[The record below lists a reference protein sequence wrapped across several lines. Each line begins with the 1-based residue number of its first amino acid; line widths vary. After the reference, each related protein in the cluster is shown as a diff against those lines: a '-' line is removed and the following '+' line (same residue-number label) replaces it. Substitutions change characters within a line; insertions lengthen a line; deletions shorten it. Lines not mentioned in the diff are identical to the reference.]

1 MENLT
6 QSHIAHLAVVLRE
19 RNLLLRGQIRDEL
32 LNTSDASHSELA
44 GSVADSGDKS
54 VAAVLIDS
62 NAARIGRQIREIRDI
77 EAAQK
82 RLIDGSFGIC
92 IDCADQIGY
101 QRLTVYPVAKRCI
114 ACQGKYKKTQA
125 HEGTPTL

>member
-6 QSHIAHLAVVLRE
+6 QSHIAHLTVVLRE

-32 LNTSDASHSELA
+32 LNTSDGSHRGLA
-44 GSVADSGDKS
+44 ADVAGNGDES

-62 NAARIGRQIREIRDI
+62 NATQIGRQIREIRDI

-82 RLIDGSFGIC
+82 RLVDGNFGIC

-101 QRLTVYPVAKRCI
+101 QRLTAYPIAKRCI
-114 ACQGKYKKTQA
+114 ACQGKYEKIQA
-125 HEGTPTL
+125 YEGTPTL

>member
-1 MENLT
+1 MEDLT

-19 RNLLLRGQIRDEL
+19 RNLLLRAQIRDEL
-32 LNTSDASHSELA
+32 LNTSDASHRGLA
-44 GSVADSGDKS
+44 GDVADNGNESA
-54 VAAVLIDS
+54 AAVLIDS

-82 RLIDGSFGIC
+82 RLVDGSFGIC

-101 QRLTVYPVAKRCI
+101 QRLTAYPIAKRCI
-114 ACQGKYKKTQA
+114 ACQGKYEKTQA

>member
-1 MENLT
+1 MTNLT
-6 QSHIAHLAVVLRE
+6 QSHLDHLAAIMRE
-19 RNLLLRGQIRDEL
+19 RNLQLRRQVRDEL
-32 LNTSDASHSELA
+32 LGASDAPYRELA
-44 GSVADSGDKS
+44 GSVADSGDES

-82 RLIDGSFGIC
+82 RLVDGSFGIC
-92 IDCADQIGY
+92 IDCGGEIGY
-101 QRLTVYPVAKRCI
+101 QRLVAYSIAKRCI
-114 ACQGKYKKTQA
+114 ACQGKYEKTHA